1 MKDKNKIIK
10 NEKGAI
16 TLFVLVVC
24 IFFTFLMVGAYN
36 KTINRLHVQE
46 QEVQQ
51 IHDNYL
57 RSVEMADEIYK
68 ATATVKVS
76 LVRGENSTGS
86 WIDSVELIG
95 TGQVSS
101 STLQIVEYSF
111 AKEEV
116 PEENLIFT
124 SITPTSSTQQKTIV
138 TESGTYY
145 FYVKDNNGDIHRSN
159 KVEIFDI
166 DSSGPIVGTL
176 IAKKNT
182 STGETYTYDTWTSTN
197 VYIEK
202 VNGSDPESG
211 HKRTSYTVKKDN
223 ILYYDDIEEPKILTE
238 DGVYTVVVTTENNAG
253 IKVSGEP
260 YIIKISRSV
269 PILTLRHNTS
279 TGATY
284 TSGTWTKDDLYGE
297 ITIDTS
303 VTGKTV
309 SKFQYSYDGNTWYDV
324 SATQATN
331 GIKYYNYNKSGN
343 TVTFMLKDQMN
354 KEIMVRAVY
363 TDGEIS
369 ATSSTTSIKIDKTA
383 PQVGSVVANG
393 YTFGKWINKDVSISK
408 IDGTD
413 NESGH
418 KKTTYTVKQGST
430 TLYSNIE
437 NSVTL
442 NDTGTYTIT
451 VTTEDIAGNTSTSS
465 EYTVRIDRVE
475 PAVGKLVFK
484 KNNSTGPI
492 YNLNEWTGT
501 DVYVEK
507 QDGTDNESGH
517 YKTSYNILSLT
528 GGSFQT
534 ATGVTD
540 PTTLIE
546 HGQYYLLLT
555 TEDNAGNVSTQIYSS
570 VLIDKK
576 APTIELGEWSDPIK
590 GSDGKIHRT
599 ITIYYS
605 DIGSGLARK
614 YYLSNSLSD
623 APTASSTWKS
633 IDNDDIILE
642 DKVYYIWTIDNVG
655 NISNWKKLDATN
667 VIDNTPPTVGTLIG
681 RKNNSSGELYTFDT
695 WTNTNVYLE
704 KRDGSDSGSGHYRT
718 TYSVYKVGTTSS
730 QLIYDNIENPVT
742 LTEDGVYAAYV
753 ITTDNMGNQ
762 SISDAY
768 VIRIDK
774 TPPTITL
781 GQWSEP
787 IQTSDGKIH
796 RTIKITYTD
805 KGSGI
810 KGRYI
815 STSSTPPT
823 ASSSWE
829 DAGTDVTFESGK
841 TYYLW
846 AIDNVGNISA
856 MTTIK
861 AP

>member
-68 ATATVKVS
+68 ATATVKVN

-284 TSGTWTKDDLYGE
+284 ASGTWTKDDLYGE

-393 YTFGKWINKDVSISK
+393 YTFGKWTNQSVTISK
-408 IDGTD
+408 
-413 NESGH
+413 
-418 KKTTYTVKQGST
+418 V
-430 TLYSNIE
+430 
-437 NSVTL
+437 
-442 NDTGTYTIT
+442 
-451 VTTEDIAGNTSTSS
+451 
-465 EYTVRIDRVE
+465 
-475 PAVGKLVFK
+475 
-484 KNNSTGPI
+484 
-492 YNLNEWTGT
+492 
-501 DVYVEK
+501 
-507 QDGTDNESGH
+507 DGTDNESGH

-528 GGSFQT
+528 GGSFQV

-555 TEDNAGNVSTQIYSS
+555 TEDNAGNISTQIYSS
-570 VLIDKK
+570 VWIDKK
-576 APTIELGEWSDPIK
+576 APTIELGEWGDPIV

-599 ITIYYS
+599 ITIYFS

-667 VIDNTPPTVGTLIG
+667 VIDNTPPTVGT
-681 RKNNSSGELYTFDT
+681 
-695 WTNTNVYLE
+695 
-704 KRDGSDSGSGHYRT
+704 
-718 TYSVYKVGTTSS
+718 TSS

-762 SISDAY
+762 SIRDAY
-768 VIRIDK
+768 VIRIEK

-787 IQTSDGKIH
+787 IQTSYGKIH

-846 AIDNVGNISA
+846 AIDNIGNISA

>member
-68 ATATVKVS
+68 ATATVKVN

-124 SITPTSSTQQKTIV
+124 SITPTSSTQQKTTV

-182 STGETYTYDTWTSTN
+182 STGETYTYDTWPSTN
-197 VYIEK
+197 VYKEK
-202 VNGSDPESG
+202 VKGSDPESG

-223 ILYYDDIEEPKILTE
+223 ILYYDDIEEPKI
-238 DGVYTVVVTTENNAG
+238 
-253 IKVSGEP
+253 
-260 YIIKISRSV
+260 
-269 PILTLRHNTS
+269 
-279 TGATY
+279 
-284 TSGTWTKDDLYGE
+284 
-297 ITIDTS
+297 
-303 VTGKTV
+303 
-309 SKFQYSYDGNTWYDV
+309 
-324 SATQATN
+324 
-331 GIKYYNYNKSGN
+331 
-343 TVTFMLKDQMN
+343 
-354 KEIMVRAVY
+354 
-363 TDGEIS
+363 
-369 ATSSTTSIKIDKTA
+369 
-383 PQVGSVVANG
+383 
-393 YTFGKWINKDVSISK
+393 
-408 IDGTD
+408 
-413 NESGH
+413 
-418 KKTTYTVKQGST
+418 
-430 TLYSNIE
+430 
-437 NSVTL
+437 
-442 NDTGTYTIT
+442 
-451 VTTEDIAGNTSTSS
+451 
-465 EYTVRIDRVE
+465 
-475 PAVGKLVFK
+475 
-484 KNNSTGPI
+484 
-492 YNLNEWTGT
+492 
-501 DVYVEK
+501 
-507 QDGTDNESGH
+507 
-517 YKTSYNILSLT
+517 
-528 GGSFQT
+528 
-534 ATGVTD
+534 
-540 PTTLIE
+540 
-546 HGQYYLLLT
+546 
-555 TEDNAGNVSTQIYSS
+555 
-570 VLIDKK
+570 
-576 APTIELGEWSDPIK
+576 
-590 GSDGKIHRT
+590 
-599 ITIYYS
+599 
-605 DIGSGLARK
+605 
-614 YYLSNSLSD
+614 
-623 APTASSTWKS
+623 
-633 IDNDDIILE
+633 
-642 DKVYYIWTIDNVG
+642 
-655 NISNWKKLDATN
+655 
-667 VIDNTPPTVGTLIG
+667 
-681 RKNNSSGELYTFDT
+681 
-695 WTNTNVYLE
+695 
-704 KRDGSDSGSGHYRT
+704 
-718 TYSVYKVGTTSS
+718 
-730 QLIYDNIENPVT
+730 

>member
-68 ATATVKVS
+68 ATATVKVN

-279 TGATY
+279 TGAT
-284 TSGTWTKDDLYGE
+284 
-297 ITIDTS
+297 
-303 VTGKTV
+303 
-309 SKFQYSYDGNTWYDV
+309 
-324 SATQATN
+324 
-331 GIKYYNYNKSGN
+331 
-343 TVTFMLKDQMN
+343 
-354 KEIMVRAVY
+354 
-363 TDGEIS
+363 
-369 ATSSTTSIKIDKTA
+369 
-383 PQVGSVVANG
+383 
-393 YTFGKWINKDVSISK
+393 
-408 IDGTD
+408 
-413 NESGH
+413 
-418 KKTTYTVKQGST
+418 
-430 TLYSNIE
+430 
-437 NSVTL
+437 
-442 NDTGTYTIT
+442 
-451 VTTEDIAGNTSTSS
+451 
-465 EYTVRIDRVE
+465 
-475 PAVGKLVFK
+475 
-484 KNNSTGPI
+484 
-492 YNLNEWTGT
+492 
-501 DVYVEK
+501 
-507 QDGTDNESGH
+507 
-517 YKTSYNILSLT
+517 
-528 GGSFQT
+528 
-534 ATGVTD
+534 
-540 PTTLIE
+540 
-546 HGQYYLLLT
+546 
-555 TEDNAGNVSTQIYSS
+555 
-570 VLIDKK
+570 
-576 APTIELGEWSDPIK
+576 
-590 GSDGKIHRT
+590 
-599 ITIYYS
+599 
-605 DIGSGLARK
+605 
-614 YYLSNSLSD
+614 
-623 APTASSTWKS
+623 
-633 IDNDDIILE
+633 
-642 DKVYYIWTIDNVG
+642 
-655 NISNWKKLDATN
+655 
-667 VIDNTPPTVGTLIG
+667 
-681 RKNNSSGELYTFDT
+681 
-695 WTNTNVYLE
+695 
-704 KRDGSDSGSGHYRT
+704 
-718 TYSVYKVGTTSS
+718 
-730 QLIYDNIENPVT
+730 
-742 LTEDGVYAAYV
+742 
-753 ITTDNMGNQ
+753 
-762 SISDAY
+762 
-768 VIRIDK
+768 
-774 TPPTITL
+774 
-781 GQWSEP
+781 
-787 IQTSDGKIH
+787 
-796 RTIKITYTD
+796 
-805 KGSGI
+805 
-810 KGRYI
+810 
-815 STSSTPPT
+815 
-823 ASSSWE
+823 
-829 DAGTDVTFESGK
+829 
-841 TYYLW
+841 
-846 AIDNVGNISA
+846 
-856 MTTIK
+856 
-861 AP
+861 